1 MVFKNTHNFTLSM
14 LCFPNC
20 KINLGLYITRRRA
33 DGYHDLETVFYP
45 VPLRD
50 ALEVVPAAGAQPA
63 MHLTG
68 LAVAGNT
75 TDNLVWKAYR
85 MFCDRYAPHADP
97 ADKTI
102 LASPQPAPKASPQ
115 PAPKASPQPSPKE
128 RENVDIYLHK
138 TIPMGA
144 GLGGGSADGAFMLT
158 LLNDYYQTGLT
169 KPQLADMAL
178 QLGSDCPFFIYNT
191 PQYASGR
198 GEHMVPTPIDLSAYS
213 LQLVCPQLHIS
224 TARAFQL
231 ITPRPAP
238 FDLRNLHTLPLP
250 EWNDRISNDFEA
262 PVFAAH
268 PVLASIKQQLYAAG
282 AIYAA
287 LTGTGSTVYGIFPK
301 GHRATIVA
309 DTPFESHYTL

>member
-1 MVFKNTHNFTLSM
+1 M

-50 ALEVVPAAGAQPA
+50 ALEVVPAAAAQPA
-63 MHLTG
+63 MHITG

-85 MFCDRYAPHADP
+85 MFCDRYAPHAAQ

-102 LASPQPAPKASPQ
+102 LASAEPSPKASTQPAPK
-115 PAPKASPQPSPKE
+115 E
-128 RENVDIYLHK
+128 RESIDIYLHK

-198 GEHMVPTPIDLSAYS
+198 GEHMEPTPIDLADYS

-238 FDLRNLHTLPLP
+238 FDLRLLHTLPLP
-250 EWNDRISNDFEA
+250 EWKDRISNDFEA

-282 AIYAA
+282 AIYAS

-301 GHRATIVA
+301 GHRAAITA
-309 DTPFESHYTL
+309 DASLQSHYIL